1 MKIQSL
7 LLCLVC
13 TLIFLEACQKEK
25 SFESGTSPSAGLL
38 QSDVSGDCLPKTL
51 SGVYE
56 EGKVLVADSNTLD
69 VTVIVT
75 QAGSYT
81 VYTDT
86 VNGFYFRGTGT
97 FSSAGTKTV
106 KLNGNGTPVNDGISN
121 FTVTY
126 TTSQCIVPVTVLP
139 AGSSSTQAEFT
150 LSGAPDACTNFVLAG
165 TYVVNTAMT
174 PANTVT
180 LNINVTTAGTY
191 SISTPVSNGIPFS
204 GSGTL
209 TAVGAQTV
217 VLTASGTPLAAG
229 STNFPVTVGTSTC
242 SFTVDVTGSTTL
254 STYFPLTAG
263 SNWSYEFDQIPD
275 DSVLMRMKAG
285 TVTLAGNQ
293 YSVMEYT
300 FDAAGGFDDFG
311 NYRQVVGDYHT
322 YADMGDYFGLDN
334 PVNIDY
340 IFLKDNVPAGTNWQS
355 GPIDGTVTDSS
366 GVFPVSLRI
375 AFTIDQKDVSVTV
388 GGTTYNNVIV
398 VTEKYEIFDG
408 AAWQS
413 LTELLGYYKTY
424 YAKDIGLIKQ
434 DSYDPD
440 GTPNPPV
447 NFQMDIR
454 RHQVVP

>member
-7 LLCLVC
+7 VLCLVG
-13 TLIFLEACQKEK
+13 TLIFLAACQKEK
-25 SFESGTSPSAGLL
+25 SFESGSSPSAGLL
-38 QSDVSGDCLPKTL
+38 QSDAAGDCLPKTIN
-51 SGVYE
+51 GAYE

-69 VTVIVT
+69 VTVNVT

-81 VYTDT
+81 IFTDT

-97 FSSAGTKTV
+97 FSSTGTKTV

-139 AGSSSTQAEFT
+139 AGSSSTQAVFT
-150 LSGAPDACTNFVLAG
+150 LAGAPDSCTNFVLAG
-165 TYVVNTAMT
+165 TYAVNTTMT

-180 LNINVTTAGTY
+180 LNINVTTGGTY
-191 SISTPVSNGIPFS
+191 TISTPVSNGISFS
-204 GSGTL
+204 ASGTF

-217 VLTASGTPLAAG
+217 VLTATGTPLAAG
-229 STNFPVTVGTSTC
+229 PTNFPVTAGTSTC
-242 SFTVDVTGSTTL
+242 SFTVDVTGTPTV

-263 SNWSYEFDQIPD
+263 SNWSYIFDQVQD
-275 DSVLMRMKAG
+275 DSVLMRVKPG
-285 TVTLAGNQ
+285 TVTIAGNQ
-293 YSVMEYT
+293 YSVLEYT

-311 NYRQVVGDYHT
+311 NYRQAGSDYHT

-355 GPIDGTVTDSS
+355 GNIDGTITDTS
-366 GVFPVSLRI
+366 GTFPVSLRI
-375 AFTIDQKDVSVTV
+375 AFTIDQKDVSITV

-408 AAWQS
+408 VGWQP
-413 LTELLGYYKTY
+413 LTEILGYYKTY

-447 NFQMDIR
+447 SFQMDVR